1 MCFFP
6 SLVKRCDPRGR
17 ATLPDIQRYR
27 QLPPRN
33 HVNEHRCGG
42 QLVRG
47 HWPFILCS
55 ARDGRVTTGDKIS
68 LLEEKYWRAL
78 ERSFLSSSY
87 LCCCFFVFFRSVSGK
102 PCRSLPFLGSKVGQR
117 VVVVHDESSA
127 HPEVCEIVRWH
138 ENMGSCLGVLGP
150 WRNLEAVGSPF
161 AFSGVRRLKVEGL
174 ESAVE
179 VLFATVSNCSRW
191 E

>member
-1 MCFFP
+1 MSISAVP
-6 SLVKRCDPRGR
+6 GQQKSLILVAGGCRCCPR
-17 ATLPDIQRYR
+17 
-27 QLPPRN
+27 
-33 HVNEHRCGG
+33 
-42 QLVRG
+42 
-47 HWPFILCS
+47 
-55 ARDGRVTTGDKIS
+55 RDRII
-68 LLEEKYWRAL
+68 
-78 ERSFLSSSY
+78 
-87 LCCCFFVFFRSVSGK
+87 
-102 PCRSLPFLGSKVGQR
+102 
-117 VVVVHDESSA
+117 

-161 AFSGVRRLKVEGL
+161 AFSGVRPLKVEGL

>member
-1 MCFFP
+1 MTKSVSLRKSIGEHWSVLFFHHLTFV
-6 SLVKRCDPRGR
+6 LVF
-17 ATLPDIQRYR
+17 Y
-27 QLPPRN
+27 
-33 HVNEHRCGG
+33 
-42 QLVRG
+42 
-47 HWPFILCS
+47 FF
-55 ARDGRVTTGDKIS
+55 
-68 LLEEKYWRAL
+68 
-78 ERSFLSSSY
+78 SF
-87 LCCCFFVFFRSVSGK
+87 RSGK

-117 VVVVHDESSA
+117 VVVVHDERSA

-150 WRNLEAVGSPF
+150 WRNLEAKVGSPF
-161 AFSGVRRLKVEGL
+161 AFSGVRPLKVERL

>member
-1 MCFFP
+1 MSISAVP
-6 SLVKRCDPRGR
+6 GQQKSLVG
-17 ATLPDIQRYR
+17 
-27 QLPPRN
+27 
-33 HVNEHRCGG
+33 
-42 QLVRG
+42 
-47 HWPFILCS
+47 
-55 ARDGRVTTGDKIS
+55 
-68 LLEEKYWRAL
+68 
-78 ERSFLSSSY
+78 
-87 LCCCFFVFFRSVSGK
+87 
-102 PCRSLPFLGSKVGQR
+102 

-150 WRNLEAVGSPF
+150 WRNLEAKVGSPF
-161 AFSGVRRLKVEGL
+161 AFSGVRPLKVERL